1 MDIHSNFHLNSYHG
15 LQEKLTEI
23 GSVMNFV
30 SGDII
35 LREDQ
40 YVKGVPI
47 VLNGTVKVLRKDVSG
62 KEILLYYINDGE
74 SCVMSFFGAMN
85 QEKSQVIAVAEND
98 VELIFIPNDMVNKLQ
113 RENTQWSDYIL
124 KLYHMRFE
132 ELISV
137 INTIAFK
144 RMDQRIIEFL
154 RNRSMVTGSKDI
166 QITHHTIAE
175 ELGTARAVVS
185 RLIKQMEIDGLV
197 VLGRNKVTLV

>member
-1 MDIHSNFHLNSYHG
+1 MDINSNFHLNSYHG

-137 INTIAFK
+137 INSIAFK

-154 RNRSMVTGSKDI
+154 RNKSMVTGSKDI